1 MAGLCRS
8 QLRLMQD
15 KSSWNYKFFLS
26 VYKWFHCFCYV
37 YIYFE
42 IIQTEKKNAKQ
53 YTENLI
59 AMLQYSNKNS
69 HFSSV
74 SLILLITTQS
84 RSSAFRLP
92 WTYVIIIFSVVGG
105 TGLRALNPICTCQD
119 FTPLKTSFL
128 RRLLV

>member
-42 IIQTEKKNAKQ
+42 IIQTEKKRPNNIQ
-53 YTENLI
+53 
-59 AMLQYSNKNS
+59 
-69 HFSSV
+69 
-74 SLILLITTQS
+74 
-84 RSSAFRLP
+84 
-92 WTYVIIIFSVVGG
+92 
-105 TGLRALNPICTCQD
+105 
-119 FTPLKTSFL
+119 KTSLQCYNTQIKILTFPQL
-128 RRLLV
+128 A